1 MFTADEVFEHGRED
15 VWKSPEE
22 ICAGGFLCRVVD
34 ELTVDDAVYV
44 AHLNLVFLFGGRV
57 APAVAVVEIFN
68 VVASCAHVF

>member
-1 MFTADEVFEHGRED
+1 M
-15 VWKSPEE
+15 
-22 ICAGGFLCRVVD
+22 VVD

-44 AHLNLVFLFGGRV
+44 AHLNLVFLFRRRV